1 MEGRLGNV
9 CLRAPPA
16 QLRHCLKTTI
26 RGLYYTTTER
36 QRGACSILD
45 LDSADLRLLGSLGH
59 ISTWGPLITTFFPS
73 TSSPYVVPIISRAVM
88 HLNSMVS
95 GKTLKDAGLRNASG
109 GKQQPVF
116 CTF

>member
-9 CLRAPPA
+9 CLREPPA

-26 RGLYYTTTER
+26 RGLYYRTTKR

-59 ISTWGPLITTFFPS
+59 ISTWGPLIT
-73 TSSPYVVPIISRAVM
+73 SSPYVVPIISRAVT

-116 CTF
+116 CT